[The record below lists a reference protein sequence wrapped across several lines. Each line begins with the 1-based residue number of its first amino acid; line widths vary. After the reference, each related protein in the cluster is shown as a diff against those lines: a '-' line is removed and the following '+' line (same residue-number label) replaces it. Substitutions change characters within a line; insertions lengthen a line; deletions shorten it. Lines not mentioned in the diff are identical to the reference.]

1 VTNPQATVYVI
12 DDDPSVREAIGSLLL
27 SVGLR
32 AELFG
37 TVSEFMGQWERDGP
51 GCLVLDIRLPGQSG
65 LEFHDELARANVDL
79 PVIFITGHGDI
90 RMSVRAIKA
99 GAVEF
104 LTKPFRDQDLL
115 DAIHIAIAQD
125 TEALMKKDT
134 LLDLRRHAAELT
146 PREMEVMRLVVRGRS
161 NKQIAFEMGVS
172 EITVKAHR
180 GQAMRK
186 MGAQSITDLVRMADR
201 LEMAETQY

>member
-1 VTNPQATVYVI
+1 VI
-12 DDDPSVREAIGSLLL
+12 I
-27 SVGLR
+27 
-32 AELFG
+32 
-37 TVSEFMGQWERDGP
+37 
-51 GCLVLDIRLPGQSG
+51 
-65 LEFHDELARANVDL
+65 
-79 PVIFITGHGDI
+79 ITGHGDI

-125 TEALMKKDT
+125 TEALMVKDR
-134 LLDLRRHAAELT
+134 LLELRRHAAELT
-146 PREMEVMRLVVRGRS
+146 PREMEVMRLVVRGHS
-161 NKQIAFEMGVS
+161 NKQIAFEIGVS